1 MLMLL
6 CGGFGY
12 CILDRVQTQK
22 ILKLTL
28 EESAAQDLGGQSAC
42 QTVLEPCRKP
52 CRRRRPSG
60 SVRLAAE
67 RAAGHGAWPTCCR
80 CHSPTRRHTAGEL
93 AGLCRALPRAFSIPC
108 NGAAALTGCSLDPM
122 SFSSRSSSFAFQRS
136 QQFF

>member
-1 MLMLL
+1 MLL

-52 CRRRRPSG
+52 CRKRRPSG
-60 SVRLAAE
+60 SVRLASS
-67 RAAGHGAWPTCCR
+67 GAWRLAHLLPLSQPHAPAR
-80 CHSPTRRHTAGEL
+80 SGRAG
-93 AGLCRALPRAFSIPC
+93 RALLGSLPSAFSIPC